1 MTSTAVRYKKEEE
14 EKKKDLHPSYL
25 LFCYCRV
32 ALRVRPLTQ
41 KEHLSNCTE
50 CISFIP
56 NQPQIL
62 IGKDH
67 SFTYDYIFDTNSS
80 QQPIYDKSVVPLVEK
95 FVDG

>member
-1 MTSTAVRYKKEEE
+1 VQK
-14 EKKKDLHPSYL
+14 LN
-25 LFCYCRV
+25 RV

-67 SFTYDYIFDTNSS
+67 SFTYDYVFDTKSA
-80 QQPIYDKSVVPLVEK
+80 QKTIYETSVTPLLEK
-95 FVDG
+95 FVGG

>member
-1 MTSTAVRYKKEEE
+1 MHIFHFFYAKYIEILK
-14 EKKKDLHPSYL
+14 PFY
-25 LFCYCRV
+25 RV

-41 KEHLSNCTE
+41 KEQYSNCTE

-67 SFTYDYIFDTNSS
+67 SFTYDYVFDTNSI
-80 QQPIYDKSVVPLVEK
+80 QQSIYETSVVPLAEK

>member
-1 MTSTAVRYKKEEE
+1 MIVK
-14 EKKKDLHPSYL
+14 HIN
-25 LFCYCRV
+25 RV
-32 ALRVRPLTQ
+32 ALRVRPLTH
-41 KEHLSNCTE
+41 KEQLSNCTE

-67 SFTYDYIFDTNSS
+67 SFTYDYVFDTNTE
-80 QQPIYDKSVVPLVEK
+80 QQSIYNTSVVPLVEK

>member
-1 MTSTAVRYKKEEE
+1 VQK
-14 EKKKDLHPSYL
+14 LN
-25 LFCYCRV
+25 RV

-67 SFTYDYIFDTNSS
+67 SFTYDYVFDTNSA
-80 QQPIYDKSVVPLVEK
+80 QKTIYETSVTPLLEK
-95 FVDG
+95 FVGG